1 MATWKLLTKRVLRSL
16 GYPMHRLPLV
26 RPPMLD
32 YYELDRPLKDIYA
45 TISGRTVVDRERVM
59 MLRQFARAALLLP
72 GDVAEVGVY
81 KGGTARLLAE
91 TLRGSGK
98 SLLLFDT
105 FAGMPETSA
114 EKDIHQAGDFSDTSL
129 EQVKRF
135 LDGCERVEFFP
146 GLFPDTAQALSDR
159 TFCMVHAD
167 VDIYPSTRDCCR
179 FFYPRLV
186 AGGILVFDDYGY
198 LSCPGVKSAAD
209 EFFADKPE
217 TPVFLP
223 TGQAFVVKHGTS
235 RIS

>member
-1 MATWKLLTKRVLRSL
+1 MAKWKLLTKRVLRSV
-16 GYPMHRLPLV
+16 GFPMHRLPLV

-32 YYELDRPLKDIYA
+32 YYELDSPLKDIYA

-105 FAGMPETSA
+105 FSGMPETA
-114 EKDIHQAGDFSDTSL
+114 AGKDVHQAGDFGDTSL

-135 LDGCERVEFFP
+135 LNGCERVEFFP
-146 GLFPDTAQALSDR
+146 GLFPETAQGLSDR
-159 TFCMVHAD
+159 TFCLVHAD

-217 TPVFLP
+217 TPIFLP
-223 TGQAFVVKHGTS
+223 TGQALVVKHGTS
-235 RIS
+235 RAG

>member
-1 MATWKLLTKRVLRSL
+1 MAKWKLLAKRALRSV
-16 GYPMHRLPLV
+16 GFPMHKLPLV

-32 YYELDRPLKDIYA
+32 YYELDSPLKDIYA

-59 MLRQFARAALLLP
+59 MLRQFARATLPLP

-105 FAGMPETSA
+105 FSGMPQTSA
-114 EKDIHQAGDFSDTSL
+114 GKDVHQAGDFGDTSL
-129 EQVKRF
+129 EQVTRF
-135 LDGCERVEFFP
+135 LGGCERVEFFP
-146 GLFPDTAQALSDR
+146 GLFPQTAQGLCER

-167 VDIYPSTRDCCR
+167 VDIYSSTRACCE

-186 AGGILVFDDYGY
+186 GGGILVFDDYGY

-209 EFFADKPE
+209 EFFAGKPE

-223 TGQAFVVKHGTS
+223 TGQAFVVKHGSS
-235 RIS
+235 RA